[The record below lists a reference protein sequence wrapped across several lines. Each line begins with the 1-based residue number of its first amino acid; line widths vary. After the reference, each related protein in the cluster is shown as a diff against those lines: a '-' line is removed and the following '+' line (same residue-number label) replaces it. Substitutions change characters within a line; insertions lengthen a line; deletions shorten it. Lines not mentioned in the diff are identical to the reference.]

1 MEQRSK
7 WRLKVEK
14 SIQYGENTAYVFDLT
29 FDDFLAFG
37 SKDIM
42 FVRVVVVIFFI
53 LDKICIFLKVI

>member
-1 MEQRSK
+1 M
-7 WRLKVEK
+7 KVEK

-42 FVRVVVVIFFI
+42 FVRVVVVNFFI
-53 LDKICIFLKVI
+53 LDKICIFFLK